1 MIGGMKIMSV
11 KPGRERQF
19 EQLFRELREE
29 IRKNEPGCLAYVLL
43 SSRMNRDSYVLHE
56 QYVDQAALDA
66 HRVSTYGA
74 RYFPVIRSLL
84 TGIEIEYFD
93 GVVE

>member
-11 KPGRERQF
+11 KPGREKQF

-29 IRKNEPGCLAYVLL
+29 IRKNEPGCMAYVLL
-43 SSRMNRDSYVLHE
+43 SSRMTRDSYVLHE
-56 QYVDQAALDA
+56 QYADQAALDA
-66 HRVSTYGA
+66 HRASVYGA

-84 TGIEIEYFD
+84 TGIEVEYFD